1 MTPSLRATFTL
12 IGIASSSVHLPFRGV
27 GMLLLAAVNLACTL
41 LRRRLGTPE
50 SNGSYSGVLIR
61 EAFD

>member
-1 MTPSLRATFTL
+1 
-12 IGIASSSVHLPFRGV
+12 
-27 GMLLLAAVNLACTL
+27 MLLLAAVNLACTL